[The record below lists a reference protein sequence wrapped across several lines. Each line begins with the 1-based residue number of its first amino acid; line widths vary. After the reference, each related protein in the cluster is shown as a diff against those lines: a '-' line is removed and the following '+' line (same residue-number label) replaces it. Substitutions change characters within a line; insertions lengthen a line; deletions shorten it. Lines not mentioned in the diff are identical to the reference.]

1 MKSLISEPVRVVS
14 EAQWPRH
21 LPQNVVHVP
30 SVRLS
35 RRADDEQTL
44 LLSLFKVSGRTRFI
58 GRHVFCKF
66 DYTAYTPNA

>member
-1 MKSLISEPVRVVS
+1 MRERGGAPAQCVKSLISEPVRVVS

-44 LLSLFKVSGRTRFI
+44 LLSL
-58 GRHVFCKF
+58 
-66 DYTAYTPNA
+66 YPL